1 MEREQVIKKV
11 DILIRELLHCGS
23 KTTVDE
29 NNNNAS
35 EDTNKLKYEIDEE
48 DKVKL
53 ANLFEDLIVLLKDDP
68 DNKNEIKKLWN
79 RIMDGYGHVKPVSE
93 ILASIKSL
101 DNL

>member
-1 MEREQVIKKV
+1 MEREQVIKRV
-11 DILIRELLHCGS
+11 DIIIRELLHSGS
-23 KTTVDE
+23 KTNTD
-29 NNNNAS
+29 NNNNTS
-35 EDTNKLKYEIDEE
+35 EETNKLKYEIEEE

-93 ILASIKSL
+93 ILGSIKSL
-101 DNL
+101 DNS

>member
-11 DILIRELLHCGS
+11 DILIRELLHSGS
-23 KTTVDE
+23 KTTTDE
-29 NNNNAS
+29 NNNAS
-35 EDTNKLKYEIDEE
+35 EETNKLKYEIEEE

-93 ILASIKSL
+93 ILGSIKSL
-101 DNL
+101 DNS

>member
-11 DILIRELLHCGS
+11 DILIRELLHSGS
-23 KTTVDE
+23 KTTADE

-35 EDTNKLKYEIDEE
+35 EDTNKLKYEIEEE

-68 DNKNEIKKLWN
+68 DNKSEIKKLWN